1 MPELSQ
7 ERLNYLLK
15 IMHRK
20 SIEYFENE
28 NSYEIRLIPELQQA
42 YNQICKL
49 IEKEDVAPPKED
61 DETRDGRDG
70 WGIGEGHEEPPE

>member
-1 MPELSQ
+1 MLELSQ

-15 IMHRK
+15 IMHQK

-42 YNQICKL
+42 CNQIHKL
-49 IEKEDVAPPKED
+49 IKNQLSK
-61 DETRDGRDG
+61 
-70 WGIGEGHEEPPE
+70 